1 MYAIF
6 TYIWVFVGANVGKY
20 SIHGA
25 YGTVEFSNRN
35 HICEDCQI
43 AYCGAQ
49 GSNRFNRFTAR
60 AGATRSACSNTCGAG
75 TAERQATRRMWDGCP
90 EMERNTV
97 KTSILGCS
105 LSCTQDVFFLASPG
119 KSMEKSN
126 FARCFWYSTK
136 FVQEDSS
143 EICFAIWHTGVLGS
157 SWMKGTRAVTFWTSK
172 VIYMYTMCIEGAYS
186 YIKKTW

>member
-6 TYIWVFVGANVGKY
+6 TYIWVFVAANVGKY

-105 LSCTQDVFFLASPG
+105 LPCTQDVFFWQVLG
-119 KSMEKSN
+119 KVWKSRILPDV
-126 FARCFWYSTK
+126 FDIRLSLFKKTVLK
-136 FVQEDSS
+136 FVLQYDILESL
-143 EICFAIWHTGVLGS
+143 AVLG
-157 SWMKGTRAVTFWTSK
+157 
-172 VIYMYTMCIEGAYS
+172 
-186 YIKKTW
+186 